1 MDSMRPDMGDKKDP
15 HGELLRRREEIW
27 AELQVLDLED
37 RDPQRRAELREELNG
52 IAKML
57 SDEQVKDE
65 RLTPAQQKNT
75 RIALIVGA
83 AALLIGAVGPWAT
96 LLGALSVSPLSQPD
110 EWTAVIGVA
119 LLLIVVAVISPKIRR
134 RMSIVAG
141 IAAIGQGV
149 YSLVTILQAKSDS
162 DWGSLVAPGWG
173 LYLTIITGVYLIA
186 STFIVKR
193 IAPQPQPQVET
204 A

>member
-1 MDSMRPDMGDKKDP
+1 MDSMKPDMGDKKDP

-119 LLLIVVAVISPKIRR
+119 FSSSSWPLSRRKSGAGCRSWRVSPPSARASIRWSRSCR
-134 RMSIVAG
+134 RSRT
-141 IAAIGQGV
+141 AIGARWWLLVGV
-149 YSLVTILQAKSDS
+149 CT
-162 DWGSLVAPGWG
+162 
-173 LYLTIITGVYLIA
+173 
-186 STFIVKR
+186 
-193 IAPQPQPQVET
+193 
-204 A
+204 